1 MASTFAW
8 LDFSDKERREALEVI
23 DLFREEDTRDELG
36 LGVIRDTFADL
47 LFPGTSTIQTRARY
61 FLFVPWLLKDLEDRR
76 THASDWSRRA
86 RNQQGR
92 LRDSLIAGGEESG
105 VIGYRAGLHVQR
117 LPHSVYWQGLRR
129 WGILR
134 FQGSEEEYRRRLNL
148 TYRRHGRS
156 QRADDEEPI
165 EDGWGPNWDPYLP
178 PKPDDLLKATTFAL
192 ESHEA
197 DYMVHRIA
205 TRTTDSLLHHLI
217 EIKALVSEESM
228 FVWEHI
234 DPDELPHPLR
244 SHVEHARN
252 FSESMHGAPLLYNL
266 MLAEEKGDDE
276 RVDRYRTWLASWW
289 GMLQVRRSAMSS
301 WDRHD
306 FWETVRGAGG
316 RVSPQT
322 RQFVLDWWNLAFA
335 ANRIE
340 TLMASSHARELIADR
355 ERRLKRARAR
365 IGNPRALELW
375 NGAAGTAQ
383 LDYRWS
389 RPVKALLNDIL
400 EPLVEG
406 TTEHVGT
413 R

>member
-1 MASTFAW
+1 MASTFTW

-76 THASDWSRRA
+76 TPASDWSRRA

-92 LRDSLIAGGEESG
+92 LRDSLIAGGEETG

-134 FQGSEEEYRRRLNL
+134 FHGSEEEYRRSLDIG
-148 TYRRHGRS
+148 YRRHGRGS
-156 QRADDEEPI
+156 RSNNGEFVGDS
-165 EDGWGPNWDPYLP
+165 WGPNWDPHLP
-178 PKPDDLLKATTFAL
+178 PAPDNLYKATTFAL
-192 ESHEA
+192 TAEEA
-197 DYMVHRIA
+197 DYLVHRIA
-205 TRTTDSLLHHLI
+205 TRAPDSLLHHLI
-217 EIKALVSEESM
+217 EIGRIVSEKVD
-228 FVWEHI
+228 FVWEHV
-234 DPDELPHPLR
+234 DPEQLAPPLR
-244 SHVEHARN
+244 SFVEHARH

-266 MLAEEKGDDE
+266 MLAEEKEDD
-276 RVDRYRTWLASWW
+276 DRADGYRSWLASWW
-289 GMLQVRRSAMSS
+289 DILQVRRSAMSS
-301 WDRHD
+301 WDRHG

-322 RQFVLDWWNLAFA
+322 RQFVLDWWNLTFA
-335 ANRIE
+335 ADRIE
-340 TLMASSHARELIADR
+340 TLIASSQARELIANR

-389 RPVKALLNDIL
+389 RPVKALLNDIVR
-400 EPLVEG
+400 PLVEG
-406 TTEHVGT
+406 D
-413 R
+413 

>member
-61 FLFVPWLLKDLEDRR
+61 FLFVPWLLKYLEDRL
-76 THASDWSRRA
+76 TPASDWSRRA

-92 LRDSLIAGGEESG
+92 LRDSLIAGGEENG

-134 FQGSEEEYRRRLNL
+134 FRGSEEEYRRSLDIG
-148 TYRRHGRS
+148 YRRSGRAS
-156 QRADDEEPI
+156 RADDGEPI
-165 EDGWGPNWDPYLP
+165 GDPWGPNWDPHLP
-178 PKPDDLLKATTFAL
+178 PAPDDLYKATTFAL
-192 ESHEA
+192 TAEEA
-197 DYMVHRIA
+197 DYLVHRIA
-205 TRTTDSLLHHLI
+205 TRAPDSLLHHLI
-217 EIKALVSEESM
+217 EMARLISEDAD
-228 FVWEHI
+228 FVWEHV
-234 DPDELPHPLR
+234 DPKQLPHLLR
-244 SHVEHARN
+244 LQVEHARY

-276 RVDRYRTWLASWW
+276 RVDGYRTRLASWW
-289 GMLQVRRSAMSS
+289 KMLQVRRSVMSS

-306 FWETVRGAGG
+306 FWETIRGAGG
-316 RVSPQT
+316 RVSLQT
-322 RQFVLDWWNLAFA
+322 RQFVRDWWELAFA

-340 TLMASSHARELIADR
+340 TLMASSHARELIAAR
-355 ERRLKRARAR
+355 ERQLKRARAR

-400 EPLVEG
+400 EPLVG
-406 TTEHVGT
+406 GN
-413 R
+413 